1 MHLYLIRHGQS
12 YVNLPEW
19 EAPSRAELDAGLTDL
34 GHKQAAAVAQWLVDY
49 KLQVD
54 AIYASTMRRA
64 RETAGAIAAALPK
77 EITWHDY
84 LREIGNN
91 RNNHTPYPNDALPT
105 LYRPFATPF
114 TSLVENELD
123 GETWYHARGRAGL
136 FLQHLLDHHR
146 DQTIIAV
153 AHGGIISAIFDNICN
168 VPLWRQC
175 NLWLANTSITYFE
188 YVDRPHPQE
197 TWRLH
202 FLGRTEHLQSV
213 YEAVGG
219 SKQ

>member
-1 MHLYLIRHGQS
+1 MHLYLVRHGQS
-12 YVNLPEW
+12 YVNLSDW
-19 EAPSRAELDAGLTDL
+19 EAPSRAELDAGLTEL
-34 GHKQAAAVAQWLVDY
+34 GQQQAAAVAQWLVSY
-49 KLQVD
+49 RGQVD

-64 RETAGAIAAALPK
+64 RETAQAIAAAYQM

-91 RNNHTPYPNDALPT
+91 RTNHTPFPNDALPT

-114 TSLVENELD
+114 TPLVQNEDD

-136 FLQHLLDHHR
+136 FLQHLLDHHVG
-146 DQTIIAV
+146 QTIIAV

-168 VPLWRQC
+168 IPMWRQC
-175 NLWLANTSITYFE
+175 NLWIANTSITYFE

-202 FLGRTEHLQSV
+202 YLAREEHLAPLR
-213 YEAVGG
+213 ETL
-219 SKQ
+219 